1 MKSGFVTLIGRTNAG
16 KSSLLNYLCGE
27 KISLVSHKINATRR
41 KINGIAMN
49 GADQVI
55 FTDTPGLHESAK
67 LMNKLMVEVALG
79 AIEGCD
85 LVLFL
90 APVHDDTAEY
100 EKFLNLNADAK
111 HIVILTKIDEAND
124 EKIVQKLLQYQKFT
138 DKFEAIIPVSIKKK
152 VYKKQVLDEI
162 CKILPEHEYF
172 YDPEI
177 LSATNEREIYRDFIL
192 EAIFESMS
200 DEIPYCSDVV
210 MEKVAEKPGLISVYA
225 RIITDTNSHK
235 EMLIGKNG
243 EAIKRIGIR
252 AKKLISNFS
261 KVKIYLKL
269 TVFVKKSWKNDE
281 FRVKTDFIY

>member
-1 MKSGFVTLIGRTNAG
+1 MT
-16 KSSLLNYLCGE
+16 
-27 KISLVSHKINATRR
+27 
-41 KINGIAMN
+41 
-49 GADQVI
+49 GADLVI

-90 APVHDDTAEY
+90 APVHDDTSEY
-100 EKFLNLNADAK
+100 EKFLNLNPSTK
-111 HIVILTKIDEAND
+111 HIVILTKTDEAND

-210 MEKVAEKPGLISVYA
+210 MEKVVEKPGLISVYA

-281 FRVKTDFIY
+281 FMVKTDFIY

>member
-27 KISLVSHKINATRR
+27 KINATRR

-90 APVHDDTAEY
+90 APVHDGTAEY
-100 EKFLNLNADAK
+100 EKFLNLNAGAK
-111 HIVILTKIDEAND
+111 HIVILTKIDEVND

-177 LSATNEREIYRDFIL
+177 LSASNEREIYRDFIL

-210 MEKVAEKPGLISVYA
+210 MEKVGLISVYA

>member
-1 MKSGFVTLIGRTNAG
+1 M
-16 KSSLLNYLCGE
+16 
-27 KISLVSHKINATRR
+27 
-41 KINGIAMN
+41 
-49 GADQVI
+49 
-55 FTDTPGLHESAK
+55 
-67 LMNKLMVEVALG
+67 
-79 AIEGCD
+79 
-85 LVLFL
+85 
-90 APVHDDTAEY
+90 
-100 EKFLNLNADAK
+100 
-111 HIVILTKIDEAND
+111 ILTKIDEVND
-124 EKIVQKLLQYQKFT
+124 EKIVRRLLQYQKFT

-210 MEKVAEKPGLISVYA
+210 MEKVIEKPGLISVYA

-281 FRVKTDFIY
+281 FMVKTDFIY